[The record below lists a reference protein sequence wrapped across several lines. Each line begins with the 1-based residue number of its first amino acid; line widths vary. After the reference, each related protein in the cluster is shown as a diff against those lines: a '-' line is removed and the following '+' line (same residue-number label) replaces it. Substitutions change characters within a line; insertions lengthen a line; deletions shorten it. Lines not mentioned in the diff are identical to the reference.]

1 MGTESESYPKDNIP
15 PQDQGERFQEYLKR
29 INRLSGKEALSKDE
43 KRFKT
48 EFWKN
53 PIIQFAKRRE
63 AIYAQMTP
71 EDQVRSRDLLGTMIE
86 GESTIPDDYYLAI
99 NDLKDTYT
107 NHPQEASELETIL
120 QKYESKNK

>member
-1 MGTESESYPKDNIP
+1 MHSETESYPKDNIP

-53 PIIQFAKRRE
+53 PVIQFAKRRE
-63 AIYAQMTP
+63 AVYAKMTP
-71 EDQVRSRDLLGTMIE
+71 EDQIRSRDLLGIIIE
-86 GESTIPDDYYLAI
+86 GESTISDDFYLVAE
-99 NDLKDTYT
+99 DLKDALG
-107 NHPQEASELETIL
+107 NHPQEASELETLL
-120 QKYESKNK
+120 QKYENKKE